1 MTDQPAARP
10 DRPRPR
16 AEARSNARL
25 AAVQALYAI
34 EIAGDDPETLIR
46 DWPAR
51 PHADPEGDEPDV
63 DASTPAPPLDR
74 VFMAD
79 VVRRAHAER
88 AELAGHIQDA
98 LSNDGGIERTEA
110 LLRAI
115 MTAGT
120 FELAQRFDVPARV
133 VIDEYVR
140 VARGFYDG
148 GEPAL
153 INAVLD
159 RVARAVRP
167 FEMSG
172 LPRTPKAKP

>member
-1 MTDQPAARP
+1 MTDQPAAKP
-10 DRPRPR
+10 DRPRPS

-34 EIAGDDPETLIR
+34 EIAGDDPESLIR

-51 PHADPEGDEPDV
+51 PHADPEGDEA
-63 DASTPAPPLDR
+63 DADANAPAPPLDR
-74 VFMAD
+74 TFMAD

-88 AELAGHIQDA
+88 AELARHIREALGH
-98 LSNDGGIERTEA
+98 DGAVERTEA

-115 MTAGT
+115 MTAGA

-140 VARGFYDG
+140 VARSFYDG

-172 LPRTPKAKP
+172 VGRAPKATP